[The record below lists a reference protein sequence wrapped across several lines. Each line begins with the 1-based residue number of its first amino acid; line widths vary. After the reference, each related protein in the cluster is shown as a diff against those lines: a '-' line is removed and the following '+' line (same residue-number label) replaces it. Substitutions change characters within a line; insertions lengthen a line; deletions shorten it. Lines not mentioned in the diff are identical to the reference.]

1 MAGARRVALVTLGCA
16 RNEVDSE
23 ELAARLD
30 AGGWRVVADPARADA
45 VVVNTCAFVASAKK
59 DSVDAVLEARELAE
73 RSAGRVVVAVGC
85 LAERYGV
92 HLAQALPEAD
102 AVLGFEHYPQ
112 IAATLDAV
120 LDQRP
125 PPAHT
130 PRDRRLPPVGLR
142 GVEDADGVAAT
153 DTAGA
158 GDRAEGTKRAGAGD
172 RVGAGERGEAGDGAG
187 GVWLGPASGPRPWRR
202 RLRGGPV
209 APLRLASGCDRRCAF
224 CAIPSFRGRF
234 VSRPPEDLLAEARW
248 LAGTGVRELVCVSEN
263 STSYGKD
270 FGDLRAL
277 ERLLPELARTP
288 GIRRVRVAYLQPAEM
303 RESLVR
309 ILTSTPGVA
318 AYADLS
324 FQHASASVL
333 RRMRRF
339 GDSERFLGLLADLRA
354 GAPELGARTNVIAG
368 FPGETRADVRV
379 LTNFLVEARL
389 DAVGVFAFSPEDGTE
404 AAGLAGRP
412 APATVRRRV
421 TALTDLVEELVAE
434 RARQRV
440 GQTVEVLL
448 ESVRGRTGQGR
459 AEHQAPEV
467 DGSCSV
473 RGLPVGSRVGDVV
486 RGRVLRAGGVD
497 LVVNAVELVR
507 AGDEPV
513 GGVRASAAA
522 PPGGSDVLVS

>member
-1 MAGARRVALVTLGCA
+1 MAGTRRVALVTLGCA

-30 AGGWRVVADPARADA
+30 SGGWRVVADPARADA

-59 DSVDAVLEARELAE
+59 DSVDAVLEARELAD
-73 RSAGRVVVAVGC
+73 RAAGRVVVAVGC

-92 HLAQALPEAD
+92 HLANALPEAD
-102 AVLGFEHYPQ
+102 AVLGFDHYPQ

-125 PPAHT
+125 PPSHT
-130 PRDRRLPPVGLR
+130 PRDRRLQPVALR
-142 GVEDADGVAAT
+142 GVEGGEGAGAPDRI
-153 DTAGA
+153 GA
-158 GDRAEGTKRAGAGD
+158 GDRTA
-172 RVGAGERGEAGDGAG
+172 AGERIGAGDGAG
-187 GVWLGPASGPRPWRR
+187 QAWLGPASGPRPWRR

-288 GIRRVRVAYLQPAEM
+288 GIRRVRVVYLQPAEM
-303 RESLVR
+303 RESLVWT
-309 ILTSTPGVA
+309 LTATPGVA

-339 GDSERFLGLLADLRA
+339 GDAERFLGLLADLRA

-368 FPGETRADVRV
+368 FPGETRADVAV
-379 LTNFLVEARL
+379 LRKFLVEARL

-404 AAGLAGRP
+404 AAGLPGRP

-448 ESVRGRTGQGR
+448 ESVRGGTGQGR

-467 DGSCSV
+467 DGACSV
-473 RGLPVGSRVGDVV
+473 HGLPAGSRVGDIV
-486 RGRVLRAGGVD
+486 RGRVVRAGGVD
-497 LVVNAVELVR
+497 LVVSAAELVK
-507 AGDEPV
+507 ADDEPV
-513 GGVRASAAA
+513 GGAWETAAT
-522 PPGGSDVLVS
+522 PPGGSDALAR